1 MRERRNLWTA
11 GMAAA
16 VSVPLLIAACD
27 KGPETGSVTSR
38 TEGATTRAPS
48 AEVAERNDR
57 SLVRVVNA
65 IPGAKPIDV
74 YAGDSAAFS
83 QVPYK
88 MVTPFRQME
97 RNASSFQIKA
107 EPGAK
112 PTAENRE
119 ALADGGHYTIIA
131 MPDEG
136 GPGQRNLRVL
146 HDDFAPV
153 PGDKARIR
161 LVNAIP
167 GEDDL
172 TLKLHGYDDELFSDV
187 AFKREAGW
195 KDVDPFI
202 GTLVLLNSDGKVI
215 ATLPEMKVTGGKSHT
230 LVATGRRNK
239 ADVIRIEDDVKPAA
253 VEGE

>member
-1 MRERRNLWTA
+1 MRERRSFWTA
-11 GMAAA
+11 GTAAA
-16 VSVPLLIAACD
+16 VSVLLLNAACD
-27 KGPETGSVTSR
+27 PNPDTGAVVSR
-38 TEGATTRAPS
+38 TDGGTTRAPS
-48 AEVAERNDR
+48 AEVAERSDR

-65 IPGAKPIDV
+65 IPGTKAIDI

-83 QVPYK
+83 KVPYK
-88 MVTPFRQME
+88 KVTPFRQMD

-107 EPGAK
+107 GPEGK
-112 PTAENRE
+112 PIAENRE

-136 GPGQRNLRVL
+136 GADKRNLRVL

-172 TLKLHGYDDELFSDV
+172 TLKLRGFDDELFSDV

-195 KDVDPFI
+195 KDVDPFV
-202 GTLVLLNSDGKVI
+202 GTLVLLNGDGKVI
-215 ATLPEMKVTGGKSHT
+215 ATLPEMKVMGGKSYT

-239 ADVIRIEDDVKPAA
+239 ADVITVEDDVKPAA
-253 VEGE
+253 E